1 MAALALG
8 NIKKPKKHEKL
19 SYLDENIHSMQ
30 DQIKQLQSDLK
41 KKSDGSTSGT
51 ASGPEMV
58 KKRSFDQLVKEVDQC
73 FAELGRQ
80 VQREAKHRQTMEQ
93 AIHQLELNIPE
104 LGGSRQGGFDPEI
117 DKRLSKCEN
126 LASELKKDLKKE
138 KKRVEKLQVQS
149 DSQSKNQIN
158 QKMIEETIQTIMIDV
173 VDELTENEARQFEIF
188 NRRINETD
196 EILENTRQQRNIQDK
211 KINSE
216 LRRLGAIIDSQ
227 KLLKNQV

>member
-1 MAALALG
+1 
-8 NIKKPKKHEKL
+8 
-19 SYLDENIHSMQ
+19 MQ
-30 DQIKQLQSDLK
+30 DQIKQLQTDLK
-41 KKSDGSTSGT
+41 KEKLRNDGGAGSGSGGTS
-51 ASGPEMV
+51 SGPEMV

-80 VQREAKHRQTMEQ
+80 VQREAKHRQTMEA

-104 LGGSRQGGFDPEI
+104 QSINSRHGGFDPEV

-138 KKRVEKLQVQS
+138 KKRVEKLQVQGEN
-149 DSQSKNQIN
+149 QAKNQIN

-188 NRRINETD
+188 NRRINEN
-196 EILENTRQQRNIQDK
+196 EEVIENTRQQRNIQDK

-216 LRRLGAIIDSQ
+216 LRRLGAIIDTH
-227 KLLKNQV
+227 KILKNQVSKINNNLYCIT